1 MYKLDIIKVK
11 YTYEEK
17 KKQIFR
23 YVTDKSDDGT
33 RRTTPTSSSIDTFIV
48 ALYIC
53 IELVKN

>member
-11 YTYEEK
+11 YTYE
-17 KKQIFR
+17 KQIFR
-23 YVTDKSDDGT
+23 YATDKSDDGT
-33 RRTTPTSSSIDTFIV
+33 RKTTPTSSSIDTFIV